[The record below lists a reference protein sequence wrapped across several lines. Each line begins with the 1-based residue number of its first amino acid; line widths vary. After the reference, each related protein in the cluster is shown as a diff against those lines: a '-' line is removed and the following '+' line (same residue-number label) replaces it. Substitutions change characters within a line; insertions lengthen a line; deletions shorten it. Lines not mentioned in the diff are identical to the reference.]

1 MQNICL
7 TYLVELAYTALFK
20 GDSKVL
26 STPILIII
34 TVHNWKSGNK
44 RGKKSAPIKDDQR
57 QLYKRVM
64 IQIQGEFKH

>member
-26 STPILIII
+26 STPILISLRYII
-34 TVHNWKSGNK
+34 GKAETNVE
-44 RGKKSAPIKDDQR
+44 KKSAPIKDDQ
-57 QLYKRVM
+57 KT
-64 IQIQGEFKH
+64 II

>member
-7 TYLVELAYTALFK
+7 TYLVELAYTALIK

-44 RGKKSAPIKDDQR
+44 RGKKSAPIKDDQ
-57 QLYKRVM
+57 KT
-64 IQIQGEFKH
+64 II